1 MQNEALPRQALQ
13 NLNGGSTWGRI
24 ARRTASVV
32 VLSVGLAACNAT
44 TSITDLFGT
53 QRGAP
58 VETANQPAVDPTG
71 APDQGL
77 IPDAN
82 PWPSDAALPEG
93 EGVELPTL
101 YNDEAAVFEKRV
113 ALLLPLSGQHA
124 DLGRAMRHA
133 AELAMFDIAGDDFVL
148 MPIDT
153 AGTYQG
159 GQNAARQA
167 VDAGAKMI
175 LGPLFSESVSGAS
188 EVAKAANVP
197 VIAFSNNRRVA
208 ENGVWVSG
216 LIPEDQIA
224 RAVGYATTQGHFRFA
239 ALLPQNDYGRQ
250 IASAL
255 NGVVSRVGGSLGRVA
270 FYQPGS
276 ESLQQT
282 IRDFANYDARRANLR
297 AHKAQLEADGSAGA
311 KRALRRLEGVDTFGE
326 LDFDALI
333 LPATGGDLR
342 QVSALLAYFDI
353 DPSVVQFIGTFGW
366 NDPGLFAEPALKGGI
381 FAAPNPE
388 NWNLFANRFERT
400 FGSQPPRISSLAYD
414 SAALAALMAR
424 DENGITRDALTNPS
438 GFVGVDGIFRL
449 TADGQSERGYAIMQ
463 IQPDGAKVIAPAPA
477 TFDQVF

>member
-1 MQNEALPRQALQ
+1 MF
-13 NLNGGSTWGRI
+13 
-24 ARRTASVV
+24 
-32 VLSVGLAACNAT
+32 VLSIGLAACNAT
-44 TSITDLFGT
+44 TSITDLLGM
-53 QRGAP
+53 QRDGAP
-58 VETANQPAVDPTG
+58 VETANQPGTDTVDPMS

-82 PWPSDAALPEG
+82 PWPSEAALPEG
-93 EGVELPTL
+93 EGAQLPTL
-101 YNDEAAVFEKRV
+101 YNDDAAIFEKRV

-124 DLGRAMRHA
+124 DLGKAMRQA

-153 AGTYQG
+153 QGTYQG

-175 LGPLFSESVSGAS
+175 LGPLFADSVSGAS
-188 EVAKAANVP
+188 EVAKSANVP
-197 VIAFSNNRRVA
+197 VVAFSNNRRVA
-208 ENGVWVSG
+208 ESGVWVNG

-224 RAVGYATTQGHFRFA
+224 RAVGYATSQGRFRFA

-250 IASAL
+250 ISGTLNSA
-255 NGVVSRVGGSLGRVA
+255 VSRVGGSLGRVA

-297 AHKAQLEADGSAGA
+297 AHKAQLEADGSAGS
-311 KRALRRLEGVDTFGE
+311 KRALRRLEGIDTFGE

-366 NDPGLFAEPALKGGI
+366 NDPGLFSEPALKGGI

-388 NWNLFANRFERT
+388 NWDLFASRFERT
-400 FGSQPPRISSLAYD
+400 FAKQPPRISSLAYD
-414 SAALAALMAR
+414 STALAALMAR
-424 DENGITRDALTNPS
+424 DENAMSRDALTNPN

-449 TADGQSERGYAIMQ
+449 TVDGQSERGYAIMQ
-463 IQPDGAKVIAPAPA
+463 IGPDGAKVVAPAPA
-477 TFDQVF
+477 TFDLVF

>member
-1 MQNEALPRQALQ
+1 MRQ
-13 NLNGGSTWGRI
+13 
-24 ARRTASVV
+24 
-32 VLSVGLAACNAT
+32 
-44 TSITDLFGT
+44 
-53 QRGAP
+53 
-58 VETANQPAVDPTG
+58 
-71 APDQGL
+71 
-77 IPDAN
+77 
-82 PWPSDAALPEG
+82 
-93 EGVELPTL
+93 
-101 YNDEAAVFEKRV
+101 
-113 ALLLPLSGQHA
+113 
-124 DLGRAMRHA
+124 A

-153 AGTYQG
+153 SGTYQG
-159 GQNAARQA
+159 GQDAARQA

-175 LGPLFSESVSGAS
+175 LGPLFAESVSGAS
-188 EVAKAANVP
+188 EVAKSANVP
-197 VIAFSNNRRVA
+197 VVAFSNNRRVA
-208 ENGVWVSG
+208 ESGVWVNG

-224 RAVGYATTQGHFRFA
+224 RAVGYATSQGRFRFA

-250 IASAL
+250 ISAAL
-255 NGVVSRVGGSLGRVA
+255 NTVVSRVGGSLGRVA

-297 AHKAQLEADGSAGA
+297 AHKAQLEANGSAGS

-366 NDPGLFAEPALKGGI
+366 NDPGLFSEPALKGGI

-388 NWNLFANRFERT
+388 NWELFASRFERT
-400 FGSQPPRISSLAYD
+400 FGKQPPRISSLAYD
-414 SAALAALMAR
+414 STALAALMAR
-424 DENGITRDALTNPS
+424 DENRMSRDALTNPN

-449 TADGQSERGYAIMQ
+449 TVDGQSERGYAIMQ
-463 IQPDGAKVIAPAPA
+463 IGPDGAKVVAPAPA
-477 TFDQVF
+477 TFDLVF

>member
-1 MQNEALPRQALQ
+1 MSDRDRFSDLFPA
-13 NLNGGSTWGRI
+13 WGRI
-24 ARRTASVV
+24 VRRTASVV
-32 VLSVGLAACNAT
+32 VLSFGLSACNAT
-44 TSITDLFGT
+44 TSITDLFGS
-53 QRGAP
+53 QRDGAP
-58 VETANQPAVDPTG
+58 VESTNQPGTNTVDPTS

-82 PWPSDAALPEG
+82 PWPSEAALPEG
-93 EGVELPTL
+93 EGAELPML
-101 YNDEAAVFEKRV
+101 FNDEAAVFEKRV
-113 ALLLPLSGQHA
+113 ALLLPLSGQHG

-159 GQNAARQA
+159 GQNAAREA
-167 VDAGAKMI
+167 VEAGAKMI
-175 LGPLFSESVSGAS
+175 LGPLFAESVSGAS
-188 EVAKAANVP
+188 EVAKSANVP
-197 VIAFSNNRRVA
+197 VVAFSNNRRVA
-208 ENGVWVSG
+208 ESGVWVNG

-224 RAVGYATTQGHFRFA
+224 RAAGYATTQGRYRFA

-250 IASAL
+250 IASGL
-255 NGVVSRVGGSLGRVA
+255 NSVVSRVGGNLGRVA

-276 ESLQQT
+276 ENLQQT

-297 AHKAQLEADGSAGA
+297 AHKAQLEADGSAGS

-333 LPATGGDLR
+333 LPATGGELR
-342 QVSALLAYFDI
+342 QVSSLLAYYDI

-366 NDPGLFAEPALKGGI
+366 NDPALFSEPALQGGI

-388 NWNLFANRFERT
+388 NWELFASRFERT

-414 SAALAALMAR
+414 STALAALMAR
-424 DENGITRDALTNPS
+424 DGNNMSQETLTNPG

-449 TADGQSERGYAIMQ
+449 TPDGQSERGYAIMQ
-463 IQPDGAKVIAPAPA
+463 IEPDGAKVIAPAPA
-477 TFDQVF
+477 SFDLVF

>member
-1 MQNEALPRQALQ
+1 MF
-13 NLNGGSTWGRI
+13 
-24 ARRTASVV
+24 
-32 VLSVGLAACNAT
+32 VLSIGLAACSAT
-44 TSITDLFGT
+44 TSITDLFGM
-53 QRGAP
+53 QRDGAP
-58 VETANQPAVDPTG
+58 VETANDPGANATR

-82 PWPSDAALPEG
+82 PWTNDAALPEG
-93 EGVELPTL
+93 VGEEIPTL
-101 YNDEAAVFEKRV
+101 FNDEAATSEKRV
-113 ALLLPLSGQHA
+113 ALLLPLSGQNA
-124 DLGRAMRHA
+124 ALGRAMRHA
-133 AELAMFDIAGDDFVL
+133 AELAMFDIAADDFIL

-167 VDAGAKMI
+167 INAGAKMI

-188 EVAKAANVP
+188 EVAKSANVP
-197 VIAFSNNRRVA
+197 VVAFSNNRRVA
-208 ENGVWVSG
+208 ENGVWVNG

-224 RAVGYATTQGHFRFA
+224 RAVGYATTQGKYRFA

-250 IASAL
+250 IAGAL
-255 NGVVSRVGGSLGRVA
+255 QSVVSRVGGTLGRVS

-297 AHKAQLEADGSAGA
+297 ARKAQLNAEGGTAA
-311 KRALRRLEGVDTFGE
+311 KRALRRLEGVDTLGE

-366 NDPGLFAEPALKGGI
+366 NDPGLFTEPALKGGI

-388 NWNLFANRFERT
+388 NWELFADRFART
-400 FGSQPPRISSLAYD
+400 FGDQPPRISSLAYD
-414 SAALAALMAR
+414 STALAALMAR
-424 DENGITRDALTNPS
+424 DENNMSEAALTNTS
-438 GFVGVDGIFRL
+438 GFVGVDGVFRL
-449 TADGQSERGYAIMQ
+449 TPDGRSERGYAIMQ
-463 IQPDGAKVIAPAPA
+463 IGPDGAKVIAPAPA
-477 TFDQVF
+477 SFDQVF